1 LAPKTQNRE
10 NQILHLLLQKGTSS
24 VDDLAAVVGSSPAS
38 VRRDLIKL
46 EQRGL
51 VQRTHGRVELA
62 GKLTY
67 EPFRFDAAFPL
78 REERF
83 AEEKRRIAVAG
94 AELVAEGDTVALSP
108 GTTTT
113 QVARSLRHRE
123 GIHVVTSAVNIGME
137 LSSLPNAN
145 VTLTG
150 GSIRWPGSFSMVGAT
165 AFNSLQKLYFDK
177 VFMGATGIHP
187 EHGLTVIESDEAL
200 ILGEM
205 VKRARQVIAVA
216 DARKLGIEPPIRDSG
231 KLENTPGIKLVGP
244 KGTVVLTKGV
254 IMSKRHIHFLTKE
267 AEAFKVKDGQEV
279 RILCGK
285 GTERETVYSRVLC
298 RVSDQFALE
307 LHLDVEE
314 ANACGMKNGDKAYI
328 V

>member
-1 LAPKTQNRE
+1 MRLITILQNYVSNNQNNVLLMKKVSFGYTCASLRNGLERTLKVGPKTHNRA

-24 VDDLAAVVGSSPAS
+24 VDDLAVTVDASPAS

-46 EQRGL
+46 ERRGL
-51 VQRTHGRVELA
+51 VNRTHGSVELA

-83 AEEKRRIAVAG
+83 AEEKRRIALAA
-94 AELVAEGDTVALSP
+94 AEMVAEGDTIALSP

-123 GIHVVTSAVNIGME
+123 GIHVVTTAVNIGME
-137 LSSLPNAN
+137 LSSLPNAH

-165 AFNSLQKLYFDK
+165 AFHSLQRLNFDK
-177 VFMGATGIHP
+177 VFMGATGVHP

-205 VKRARQVIAVA
+205 VKHGRQIIAVT
-216 DARKLGIEPPIRDSG
+216 DASKVGMISANQVCEPGKIHTIITDDSVDAEMVELFRAQGIQ
-231 KLENTPGIKLVGP
+231 
-244 KGTVVLTKGV
+244 VV
-254 IMSKRHIHFLTKE
+254 
-267 AEAFKVKDGQEV
+267 
-279 RILCGK
+279 
-285 GTERETVYSRVLC
+285 
-298 RVSDQFALE
+298 
-307 LHLDVEE
+307 
-314 ANACGMKNGDKAYI
+314 I

>member
-1 LAPKTQNRE
+1 MLNSLIFVKVRIPLPSRGVGFTLKGCIQVAAKKHDRA

-24 VDDLAAVVGSSPAS
+24 VEDLAAAVDASSAS

-51 VQRTHGRVELA
+51 VHRTHGGVELA

-83 AEEKRRIAVAG
+83 ADEKRRIAIA
-94 AELVAEGDTVALSP
+94 AADMVAEGDTIALSP

-123 GIHVVTSAVNIGME
+123 GIHLVTSAVNIGME
-137 LSSLPNAN
+137 LSSQPNAR

-165 AFNSLQKLYFDK
+165 AFHSIEQLYFDK

-187 EHGLTVIESDEAL
+187 KYGLTVIESDEAL

-205 VKRARQVIAVA
+205 AKHSRQVVAVA
-216 DARKLGIEPPIRDSG
+216 DASKLGMISTNKVCEPSQIHTIITDDSIDP
-231 KLENTPGIKLVGP
+231 EIAEQFRSQNIH
-244 KGTVVLTKGV
+244 VL
-254 IMSKRHIHFLTKE
+254 
-267 AEAFKVKDGQEV
+267 
-279 RILCGK
+279 
-285 GTERETVYSRVLC
+285 
-298 RVSDQFALE
+298 
-307 LHLDVEE
+307 
-314 ANACGMKNGDKAYI
+314 I

>member
-1 LAPKTQNRE
+1 MAAKTNDRA

-24 VDDLAAVVGSSPAS
+24 VEDLAAAVQSSPAS

-51 VQRTHGRVELA
+51 VHRIHGRVELA
-62 GKLTY
+62 GKLIY

-83 AEEKRRIAVAG
+83 ADEKRRIALAA
-94 AELVAEGDTVALSP
+94 AEMVVQGDTIALSP

-123 GIHVVTSAVNIGME
+123 GIRVVTSAVNIGME
-137 LSSLPNAN
+137 LSSQPNTE

-150 GSIRWPGSFSMVGAT
+150 GTIRWPGAFSMVGAT
-165 AFNSLQKLYFDK
+165 AFHAIQKLYFDK

-205 VKRARQVIAVA
+205 AKHARQVIAVA
-216 DARKLGIEPPIRDSG
+216 DSSKLGMISPHKVCEAARIDTIITDDNVAPELVERFRR
-231 KLENTPGIKLVGP
+231 EN
-244 KGTVVLTKGV
+244 
-254 IMSKRHIHFLTKE
+254 IH
-267 AEAFKVKDGQEV
+267 
-279 RILCGK
+279 
-285 GTERETVYSRVLC
+285 VLC
-298 RVSDQFALE
+298 V
-307 LHLDVEE
+307 
-314 ANACGMKNGDKAYI
+314 
-328 V
+328 